1 MNSMVEQGD
10 ESINKHHLIAVSV
23 IAGWFILIVSLGM
36 SGAYSINA
44 SEAPTTLIMSFISV
58 YSIFALSYIKFPMVK
73 KYILNLDMRFLI
85 MLNSWRMIGM
95 GFIMLSMFSHLPYLF
110 AYVAGLGDALTAVGA
125 VFLAFKL
132 MKRKQGVDRKTILR
146 WNTFGLVDFVLA
158 VSIGLL
164 TRTDAW
170 LMQSNG
176 VNSDMMVLFP
186 MVIIPGFLVQLL
198 SLTHII
204 IYLQLKNNHIDQ
216 AMIKIN

>member
-110 AYVAGLGDALTAVGA
+110 AYVAGFGDALTAVGA

-132 MKRKQGVDRKTILR
+132 MKRNQGVDRKTILR